1 MGNIDNTD
9 LNELLKEA
17 TRVVDDAVESRS
29 VIYNTPSGRFE
40 LNPNSIVP
48 DRKPTI
54 FVRLKLQWGK
64 LFK

>member
-9 LNELLKEA
+9 LNELLKEP
-17 TRVVDDAVESRS
+17 RGSVESRS

>member
-17 TRVVDDAVESRS
+17 IESRS